1 LAQEQPATLLADC
14 IRTMQEI
21 KLICNR
27 SKTFK
32 DEKEGIDEILELLKG
47 KV

>member
-1 LAQEQPATLLADC
+1 LAREQLANLLSEC
-14 IRTMQEI
+14 IKTMQEI

-27 SKTFK
+27 SKKFK
-32 DEKEGIDEILELLKG
+32 VEKEGIDEILELLKG